1 MKSDSFTR
9 RLLPRRRGDSLR
21 MWRSDREPKIPLGQA
36 NAGSTGTS
44 GASTTGAIG
53 GEAKTAL
60 DSGNM
65 LFRAKAYDRALAQYR
80 RSARLAPTEL
90 APLLGILMVTDVT
103 KNAKLADST
112 LSRMRELNP
121 AAADSSAAMSHA
133 EILEAHSRAKKARH
147 RARKSRK
154 TAPPRGDCNNTV
166 WDGAPRPTASRYSLC
181 PLGMRVSPR

>member
-1 MKSDSFTR
+1 MKSLTVSPVGFCLAAAVTVCAC
-9 RLLPRRRGDSLR
+9 GG
-21 MWRSDREPKIPLGQA
+21 SDREPKIPLGQA

-133 EILEAHSRAKKARH
+133 EILEAHSRAKKAP
-147 RARKSRK
+147 
-154 TAPPRGDCNNTV
+154 PPRAKKQEN
-166 WDGAPRPTASRYSLC
+166 GATS
-181 PLGMRVSPR
+181 G